1 MDMNTLTQFSFYFGA
16 ASMLCASIFFFFE
29 RGEVAAKWRTSVTV
43 AGLVTFIAFFHYL
56 TMRDS
61 SVWAA
66 SAPNFDDLTSLRY
79 VDWLVTVPLQIVEF
93 YLILKV
99 VGKVSSSVFWQLLI
113 ASVVMLVGGLLGETV
128 TDFELIGFIIG
139 MVGWAGVVYLIFAGG
154 AAKASADG
162 KNAAVQSAFNSMKL
176 IVLVGWAIYP
186 VGYVIGNLIGD
197 GGSNIQ
203 TMNIIYNFA
212 DLINK
217 AAFGLVIW
225 AAAKSDS

>member
-66 SAPNFDDLTSLRY
+66 SAPDYDQLTSLRY

-99 VGKVSSSVFWQLLI
+99 VGKVGSSVFWQLL
-113 ASVVMLVGGLLGETV
+113 AGSLVMLIGGLIGELESSLDLV
-128 TDFELIGFIIG
+128 GFIIG
-139 MVGWAGVVYLIFAGG
+139 MVGWAYVVYLIFAGG
-154 AAKASADG
+154 AAKASAEG

-186 VGYVIGNLIGD
+186 IGYIIGNLMTVTD
-197 GGSNIQ
+197 GVQ
-203 TMNIIYNFA
+203 TMNVIYNFA

>member
-1 MDMNTLTQFSFYFGA
+1 MDLMTLTQFSFYFGT
-16 ASMLCASIFFFFE
+16 ASMLCASVFFFFE

-43 AGLVTFIAFFHYL
+43 AGLVTFIAFFHYM

-66 SAPNFDDLTSLRY
+66 SAADGYSQLTSLRY

-99 VGKVSSSVFWQLLI
+99 VGKVTSSLFWQLL
-113 ASVVMLVGGLLGETV
+113 AGSAVMLIGGLIGELESSLNLV
-128 TDFELIGFIIG
+128 GFIIG
-139 MVGWAGVVYLIFAGG
+139 MVGWLYVVYLIFAGG
-154 AAKASADG
+154 AAKASADS
-162 KNAAVQSAFNSMKL
+162 KNASVQTAFNSLKL
-176 IVLVGWAIYP
+176 IVLIGWAIYP
-186 VGYVIGNLIGD
+186 IGYVIGNFDLVTD
-197 GGSNIQ
+197 GIQ
-203 TMNIIYNFA
+203 IMNIVYNFA

>member
-66 SAPNFDDLTSLRY
+66 SAPNYDDLTSLRY

-99 VGKVSSSVFWQLLI
+99 VGKVSSSVFWQLLV
-113 ASVVMLVGGLLGETV
+113 ASVVMLVGGFLGETV
-128 TDFELIGFIIG
+128 DGFELIGFIIG

-154 AAKASADG
+154 AAKASAEG

-186 VGYVIGNLIGD
+186 IGYVIGNLLGD
-197 GGSNIQ
+197 AGNSVQ
-203 TMNIIYNFA
+203 AMNIIYNFA

>member
-99 VGKVSSSVFWQLLI
+99 VGKVSSSVFWQLLV
-113 ASVVMLVGGLLGETV
+113 ASVVMLVGGFLGETV
-128 TDFELIGFIIG
+128 DDFELIGFIIG

-154 AAKASADG
+154 AAKASVEG

-186 VGYVIGNLIGD
+186 IGYVIGNLVTVTD
-197 GGSNIQ
+197 GIQ
-203 TMNIIYNFA
+203 AMNVIYNFA

>member
-1 MDMNTLTQFSFYFGA
+1 MDMNMLTQFSFYFGA

-99 VGKVSSSVFWQLLI
+99 VGKVSASVFWQLLV

>member
-99 VGKVSSSVFWQLLI
+99 VGKVSSSVFWQLLV

-186 VGYVIGNLIGD
+186 VGYVIGNLLGD
-197 GGSNIQ
+197 GGNNIQ

>member
-61 SVWAA
+61 TVWAA
-66 SAPNFDDLTSLRY
+66 SAPDYDQLTSLRY

-99 VGKVSSSVFWQLLI
+99 VGKVGSSVFWQLL
-113 ASVVMLVGGLLGETV
+113 AGSLVMLIGGLIGELESSLDLV
-128 TDFELIGFIIG
+128 GFIIG
-139 MVGWAGVVYLIFAGG
+139 MVGWAYVVYLIFAGG
-154 AAKASADG
+154 AAKASVEG

-186 VGYVIGNLIGD
+186 IGYVIGNLVTVSD
-197 GGSNIQ
+197 GVQ
-203 TMNIIYNFA
+203 TMNVIYNFA

>member
-61 SVWAA
+61 TVWAA

-99 VGKVSSSVFWQLLI
+99 VGKVSSSVFWQLLV

-128 TDFELIGFIIG
+128 DDFELIGFIIG

-197 GGSNIQ
+197 GGNNIQ

>member
-99 VGKVSSSVFWQLLI
+99 VGKVSSSVFWQLLV

-197 GGSNIQ
+197 GGNNIQ

>member
-99 VGKVSSSVFWQLLI
+99 VGKVSSSVFWQLLV

-128 TDFELIGFIIG
+128 DGFELIGFIIG

-186 VGYVIGNLIGD
+186 IGYVIGNL
-197 GGSNIQ
+197 S
-203 TMNIIYNFA
+203 
-212 DLINK
+212 LIH
-217 AAFGLVIW
+217 I
-225 AAAKSDS
+225 

>member
-16 ASMLCASIFFFFE
+16 ASMLCASVFFFFE
-29 RGEVAAKWRTSVTV
+29 RAEVAAKWRTSVTV

-66 SAPNFDDLTSLRY
+66 SAPNYGELTSLRY

-99 VGKVSSSVFWQLLI
+99 VGKVTSSVFWQLLT

-128 TDFELIGFIIG
+128 DGFELIGFIIG
-139 MVGWAGVVYLIFAGG
+139 MLGWAYVVFLIFAGG
-154 AAKASADG
+154 AAKA
-162 KNAAVQSAFNSMKL
+162 AAVGGGAALAYQGAKKL
-176 IVLVGWAIYP
+176 KKM
-186 VGYVIGNLIGD
+186 GD
-197 GGSNIQ
+197 D
-203 TMNIIYNFA
+203 A
-212 DLINK
+212 LNK
-217 AAFGLVIW
+217 ARDQKGGNKRVDDVRAG
-225 AAAKSDS
+225 SGDSNVGKKINFK

>member
-1 MDMNTLTQFSFYFGA
+1 MDINMLTQFSFYFGA

-99 VGKVSSSVFWQLLI
+99 VGKVSSSVFWQLLV

>member
-61 SVWAA
+61 TVWAA
-66 SAPNFDDLTSLRY
+66 SAPDYDQLTSLRY

-99 VGKVSSSVFWQLLI
+99 VGKVGSSVFWQLL
-113 ASVVMLVGGLLGETV
+113 AGSLVMLIGGLIGELESSLDLV
-128 TDFELIGFIIG
+128 GFIIG
-139 MVGWAGVVYLIFAGG
+139 MVGWAYVVYLIFAGG
-154 AAKASADG
+154 AAKASVEG

-186 VGYVIGNLIGD
+186 IGYVIGNLVTVTD
-197 GGSNIQ
+197 GIQ
-203 TMNIIYNFA
+203 AMNVIYNFA

>member
-1 MDMNTLTQFSFYFGA
+1 MDMNMLTQFSFYFGA

-66 SAPNFDDLTSLRY
+66 SAPDYDQLTSLRY

-99 VGKVSSSVFWQLLI
+99 VGKVGSSVFWQLL
-113 ASVVMLVGGLLGETV
+113 AGSLVMLIGGLIGELESSLDLV
-128 TDFELIGFIIG
+128 GFIIG
-139 MVGWAGVVYLIFAGG
+139 MVGWAYVVYLIFAGG
-154 AAKASADG
+154 AAKASAEG

-186 VGYVIGNLIGD
+186 IGYIIGNLVTVTD
-197 GGSNIQ
+197 GVQ
-203 TMNIIYNFA
+203 TMNVIYNFA

>member
-66 SAPNFDDLTSLRY
+66 SAPNYDDLTSLRY

-99 VGKVSSSVFWQLLI
+99 VGKVSSSVFWQLLV
-113 ASVVMLVGGLLGETV
+113 ASVVMLVGGFLGETV
-128 TDFELIGFIIG
+128 DGFELIGFIIG

-154 AAKASADG
+154 AAKASVEG

-176 IVLVGWAIYP
+176 IAVSYTHLTLPTIYS
-186 VGYVIGNLIGD
+186 V
-197 GGSNIQ
+197 
-203 TMNIIYNFA
+203 
-212 DLINK
+212 
-217 AAFGLVIW
+217 
-225 AAAKSDS
+225 

>member
-1 MDMNTLTQFSFYFGA
+1 
-16 ASMLCASIFFFFE
+16 
-29 RGEVAAKWRTSVTV
+29 
-43 AGLVTFIAFFHYL
+43 
-56 TMRDS
+56 MRDS

-93 YLILKV
+93 YLILKG
-99 VGKVSSSVFWQLLI
+99 VGKVSSSVFWQLLV

-128 TDFELIGFIIG
+128 DGFELIGFIIG

-154 AAKASADG
+154 AAKSSAES

-186 VGYVIGNLIGD
+186 VGYVIGNLLGD
-197 GGSNIQ
+197 GGNNIQ
-203 TMNIIYNFA
+203 TMNIIYNLS
-212 DLINK
+212 LIH
-217 AAFGLVIW
+217 I
-225 AAAKSDS
+225 

>member
-99 VGKVSSSVFWQLLI
+99 VGKVSSSVFWQLLV

>member
-1 MDMNTLTQFSFYFGA
+1 MDMNMLTQFSFYFGA

-99 VGKVSSSVFWQLLI
+99 VGKVSSSVFWQLLV

-128 TDFELIGFIIG
+128 TVFELIGFVMG
-139 MVGWAGVVYLIFAGG
+139 MVGWAAVVYLIFAGG

-186 VGYVIGNLIGD
+186 VGYIIGNLIGCLLYTSPSPRD
-197 GGSNIQ
+197 ATLSR
-203 TMNIIYNFA
+203 MPSSA
-212 DLINK
+212 
-217 AAFGLVIW
+217 
-225 AAAKSDS
+225 

>member
-99 VGKVSSSVFWQLLI
+99 VGKVSASVFWQLLI
-113 ASVVMLVGGLLGETV
+113 ASVVMLVGGFLGETV
-128 TDFELIGFIIG
+128 DGFELIGFIIG

-186 VGYVIGNLIGD
+186 VGYVIGNLLGD
-197 GGSNIQ
+197 GGNSVQ
-203 TMNIIYNFA
+203 AMNIIYNFA

>member
-1 MDMNTLTQFSFYFGA
+1 MDMMTLTQFSFYFGA
-16 ASMLCASIFFFFE
+16 ASMLCASVFFFFE

-61 SVWAA
+61 SVWASSAA
-66 SAPNFDDLTSLRY
+66 SGYDQLTSLRY

-99 VGKVSSSVFWQLLI
+99 VGKVSSSVFWQLL
-113 ASVVMLVGGLLGETV
+113 AGALVMLVGGLIGELESSMNLV
-128 TDFELIGFIIG
+128 GFIIG
-139 MVGWAGVVYLIFAGG
+139 MVGWAYVVYLIFAGG
-154 AAKASADG
+154 AAKASAEG

-186 VGYVIGNLIGD
+186 IGYVIGNLMTVTD
-197 GGSNIQ
+197 GVQ
-203 TMNIIYNFA
+203 TMNVIYNFA

>member
-61 SVWAA
+61 TVWAA
-66 SAPNFDDLTSLRY
+66 SAPDYDQLTSLRY

-99 VGKVSSSVFWQLLI
+99 VGKVSSSVFWQLLV
-113 ASVVMLVGGLLGETV
+113 ASVVMLVGGFLGETV
-128 TDFELIGFIIG
+128 DSFELIGFIIG

-186 VGYVIGNLIGD
+186 VGYVIGNLLGD
-197 GGSNIQ
+197 GGNSVQ
-203 TMNIIYNFA
+203 AMNIIYNFA

>member
-1 MDMNTLTQFSFYFGA
+1 MDMNMLTQFSFYFGA
-16 ASMLCASIFFFFE
+16 ASMLCASVFFFFE

-61 SVWAA
+61 AVWAGQLA
-66 SAPNFDDLTSLRY
+66 DNSLTSLRY

-99 VGKVSSSVFWQLLI
+99 VGKVSSSVFWQLL
-113 ASVVMLVGGLLGETV
+113 AGAVVMLVGGLVGELDQDNLG
-128 TDFELIGFIIG
+128 LIGFIVG
-139 MVGWAGVVYLIFAGG
+139 MLGWAYVVYLIFAGG
-154 AAKASADG
+154 AAKASAEG

-186 VGYVIGNLIGD
+186 IGYVVGVLMDTTNGLQ
-197 GGSNIQ
+197 S
-203 TMNIIYNFA
+203 MNIIYNFA

-225 AAAKSDS
+225 AAAKSDTK